1 MIVIEKNNSMKD
13 KIKKWITD
21 KLDIRDDSEI
31 NILNITHDNCVYLVV
46 FIHEGILKTITLY
59 PSLSNILKV

>member
-1 MIVIEKNNSMKD
+1 MIVIGKSNSMKD
-13 KIKKWITD
+13 KIKKYIMD
-21 KLDIRDDSEI
+21 KLDIQEESKLH
-31 NILNITHDNCVYLVV
+31 ILHITPNNCEYLIV

>member
-1 MIVIEKNNSMKD
+1 MEYV
-13 KIKKWITD
+13 IKKWIMD
-21 KLDIRDDSEI
+21 KLDIQEESKLH
-31 NILNITHDNCVYLVV
+31 ILHITPNNCEYLVV